1 MASSTSRPLLPN
13 VDGQRPRVHVA
24 PADISLTDGDLA
36 GAFASSYGL
45 TPDPWQRFVLD
56 DWLAVKDGRW
66 ASMKCGLAVPRQNG
80 KNALIEIRELYGA
93 VGLGERILHTAHEVK
108 THLKHFR
115 RMKHFFGEKA
125 NDPGA
130 RYPELNALVE
140 HVRHVN
146 GQEAII
152 LTNGGSIEFIARS
165 KNSGRGFTIDVLV
178 MDEAQEMAEDELE
191 ALVPTTSAAPSGNPQ
206 WVFTGTPPGPAANGE
221 VFTRIRREALGDS
234 PGRAAWH
241 EWSVADVD
249 DLDNRELWRLT
260 NPALESGR
268 LQIEVIEGERST
280 FSDGGF
286 ARERLGYWAE
296 EGSGDRAISEGEWL
310 ASGVDVA
317 PADGLRVFTVAFNLD
332 GTRLS
337 LAGGLKHDH
346 GVHAELIDSA
356 EGDIASGL
364 GALADWLAARW
375 RSAAQIVLSGAA
387 GAPVLAQLLKDRQ
400 VPDAVVK
407 IATTQEYTTA
417 CSVTLDAVRASAAV
431 AKANAELDEEAPLP
445 FTHLSSEGQKQLD
458 DSVAVADKKL
468 RGTSGAWGWIAT
480 TDDGDETPIEAVS
493 LAYWLA
499 TTTRR
504 KPYGEKE
511 RRARFL

>member
-1 MASSTSRPLLPN
+1 MASSTSRPLLLSA
-13 VDGQRPRVHVA
+13 DGQRPRVHVA
-24 PADISLTDGDLA
+24 PADISQTDGDLA
-36 GAFASSYGL
+36 SALASSYGL

-66 ASMKCGLAVPRQNG
+66 ASLTCGLAVPRQNG
-80 KNALIEIRELYGA
+80 KNALIEIRELFGA

-152 LTNGGSIEFIARS
+152 LKNGGSIEFIARS

-206 WVFTGTPPGPAANGE
+206 WVFAGTPPGPAANGE
-221 VFTRIRREALGDS
+221 VFTRVRREALGDD

-249 DLDNRELWRLT
+249 DLDNRDLWRAT

-286 ARERLGYWAE
+286 ARERLGHWSEKGSNSRTISADEWA
-296 EGSGDRAISEGEWL
+296 
-310 ASGVDVA
+310 ASGVPVA
-317 PADGLRVFTVAFNLD
+317 PSEGLRVFAVAFNIE
-332 GTRLS
+332 GTALA
-337 LAGGLKHDH
+337 LAGGLKHDD
-346 GVHAELIDSA
+346 GVHVELIDA
-356 EGDIASGL
+356 ADGDVAAGL
-364 GALADWLAARW
+364 GVLADWLAARW

-387 GAPVLAQLLKDRQ
+387 GAPVLAQLLKDRH

-407 IATTQEYTTA
+407 IANTQEYTTA
-417 CSVTLDAVRASAAV
+417 CSVMLDAVRASAAA
-431 AKANAELDEEAPLP
+431 AKNDEPLV
-445 FTHLSSEGQKQLD
+445 FTHLASEGQLALD
-458 DSVAVADKKL
+458 ESVAVADKKL
-468 RGTSGAWGWIAT
+468 RGRTSGAWGWSAT

-499 TTTRR
+499 TVTRR

-511 RRARFL
+511 RRAKFL

>member
-1 MASSTSRPLLPN
+1 MASSTSRPLLLSA
-13 VDGQRPRVHVA
+13 DGQRPRVHVA
-24 PADISLTDGDLA
+24 PADISQTDGDLA
-36 GAFASSYGL
+36 SSFASAYGL

-66 ASMKCGLAVPRQNG
+66 ASLTCGLSVPRQNG
-80 KNALIEIRELYGA
+80 KNALIEIRELFGA

-115 RMKHFFGEKA
+115 RMKHFFGEKS

-152 LTNGGSIEFIARS
+152 LKNGGSIEFIARS

-206 WVFTGTPPGPAANGE
+206 WVFAGTPPGPAASGE
-221 VFTRIRREALGDS
+221 VFTRVRGEALGDD

-249 DLDNRELWRLT
+249 DLDNRDLWRAT
-260 NPALESGR
+260 NPALASGR

-286 ARERLGYWAE
+286 ARERLGHWAE
-296 EGSGDRAISEGEWL
+296 KGSDSRAISDAEWS
-310 ASGVDVA
+310 ATGVPVP
-317 PADGLRVFTVAFNLD
+317 PADGLRVFSVAFNIE
-332 GTRLS
+332 GTALA
-337 LAGGLKHDH
+337 LAGGLKHDA
-346 GVHAELIDSA
+346 GVHVELIDA
-356 EGDIASGL
+356 ADGDVASGL

-375 RSAAQIVLSGAA
+375 RTAAQIVLSGAA
-387 GAPVLAQLLKDRQ
+387 GAPVLAQLLRDRQ

-407 IATTQEYTTA
+407 IANTQEYTTA
-417 CSVTLDAVRASAAV
+417 CSVTLDAVRASAAA
-431 AKANAELDEEAPLP
+431 AKNDEPLA
-445 FTHLSSEGQKQLD
+445 FTHLASEGQLALD
-458 DSVAVADKKL
+458 ESVAISDKKL
-468 RGTSGAWGWIAT
+468 RGRTSGAWGWSAT

-499 TTTRR
+499 TTTKR
-504 KPYGEKE
+504 KPYGEKKQ
-511 RRARFL
+511 RAVIL